1 MINFKLALRNALK
14 HKGSSVVLV
23 VIITFVVFAL
33 FWIFGFSNTFSA
45 TTSERELFFNG
56 HLSYQI
62 DFISADIMN
71 SLIVTKNFGIV
82 EKAEGKRRIMA
93 ISASKKESGPVFIT
107 DINKRNVTEYK
118 KYSLDSGRLPETYD
132 EIAISNDSKESRL
145 SVGDS
150 IYITTFTHDKIV
162 NTIKYK
168 IVGIGHLGELSLI
181 TESSMD
187 ILVNSKTYFNSII
200 VYVRGEVTAEKLA
213 SLDSSIKKA
222 FTEASV
228 KVDRSTNYIERMKE
242 SEILNTVFR
251 ALKIIVLIILFPL
264 VGAVLGAI
272 VWVHSY
278 KRRGELWT
286 YSSMGFKDSQIY
298 KIATLEYL
306 IISLAG
312 FICGI
317 LLGFA
322 TSLISEAVNG
332 MLVFSYVI
340 ETMLIAKVYAGDLF
354 FIFAFVVVNVV
365 FWIRVPVG
373 KIIKAKP
380 FSY

>member
-14 HKGSSVVLV
+14 HIWSSLVLMA
-23 VIITFVVFAL
+23 IAALAVFAL
-33 FWIFGFSNTFSA
+33 FWIFGFSNTFTA
-45 TTSERELFFNG
+45 TVAERELFHNG
-56 HLSYQI
+56 HLSYQT
-62 DFISADIMN
+62 DYISADMMN
-71 SLIVTKNFGIV
+71 DIIVKRNPEAV
-82 EKAEGKRRIMA
+82 EKAVGQRRIIA
-93 ISASKKESGPVFIT
+93 ISASKKESGLISIT
-107 DINKRNVTEYK
+107 DINRRNADEYK
-118 KYSLDSGRLPETYD
+118 KYRLDSGRFPEADD
-132 EIAISNDSKESRL
+132 EIALSIEHKDSKL

-150 IYITTFTHDKIV
+150 IFITTFTFNKIV

-168 IVGIGHLGELSLI
+168 IVGKGRMGEFGLI

-187 ILVNSKTYFNSII
+187 MLVNSKNHYNSII
-200 VYVRGEVTAEKLA
+200 VYVRGEITADMLA

-222 FTEASV
+222 FAESSV
-228 KVDRSTNYIERMKE
+228 KVDHSTNYISRMKE
-242 SEILNTVFR
+242 SEILSATFR

-286 YSSMGFKDSQIY
+286 YSSMGFKDRQIY

-306 IISLAG
+306 IISFAG
-312 FICGI
+312 FIFGI
-317 LLGFA
+317 FFGFA
-322 TSLISEAVNG
+322 TSYISEAVNG

-340 ETMLIAKVYAGDLF
+340 EMLLVARICAGDLL
-354 FIFAFVVVNVV
+354 FIFAFVVLNVV